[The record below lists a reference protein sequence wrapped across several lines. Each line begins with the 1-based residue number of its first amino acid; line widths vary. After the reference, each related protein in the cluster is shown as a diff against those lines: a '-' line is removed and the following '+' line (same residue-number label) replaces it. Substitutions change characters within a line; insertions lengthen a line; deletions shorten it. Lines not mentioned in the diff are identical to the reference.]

1 MKCIYKRQIPN
12 YFIIFNK
19 QDISLIYRQNFKNMA
34 RRKCSNCEYGGYD
47 PCSDICDACMCDADT
62 GWGGFYDHSI
72 GRHFD
77 SEEEQR
83 KYYEEHVDDCDDSDD
98 DD

>member
-1 MKCIYKRQIPN
+1 
-12 YFIIFNK
+12 
-19 QDISLIYRQNFKNMA
+19 MA
-34 RRKCSNCEYGGYD
+34 RRKCNNCEYGEYD

-72 GRHFD
+72 GKHFD

-83 KYYEEHVDDCDDSDD
+83 KYYEEHGDDCDDSEDD
-98 DD
+98 W